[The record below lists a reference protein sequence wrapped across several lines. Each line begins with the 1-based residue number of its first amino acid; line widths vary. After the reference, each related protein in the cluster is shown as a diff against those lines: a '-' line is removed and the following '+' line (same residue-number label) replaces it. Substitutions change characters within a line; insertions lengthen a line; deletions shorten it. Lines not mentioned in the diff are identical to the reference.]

1 MAGRAD
7 LPGGV
12 ARIRLKGDEA
22 RGGRD
27 RRAALPPG
35 CARATRPRFP
45 AGIVS
50 PGWAATLVRG
60 ACDRAVTSFRLAKAD
75 ARLAY
80 CGHGPARVTKSRFSL
95 LHVEDDS
102 LWQTSVAGVLRQL
115 PEVQSYETVATAS
128 AARERACDFQPD
140 LVLLDVVLADGDGL
154 QLAREFAGRP
164 IPPRIL
170 LLSVRR
176 DDAVLQAA
184 HESHVAALL
193 WKSNDVLTRLPEAI
207 RTVAAGGR
215 YFPPEVREA
224 LRKFRSDPAAY
235 FKILSDR
242 ELDLLPLFGSGLS
255 DDEAAAQLG
264 LKASTVKTHRLSIL
278 AKLNLSSTARLIHW
292 AIQRGFVRPP
302 SDGWVAREDGENASS
317 NSSNPFS

>member
-1 MAGRAD
+1 M
-7 LPGGV
+7 
-12 ARIRLKGDEA
+12 
-22 RGGRD
+22 
-27 RRAALPPG
+27 
-35 CARATRPRFP
+35 
-45 AGIVS
+45 
-50 PGWAATLVRG
+50 
-60 ACDRAVTSFRLAKAD
+60 
-75 ARLAY
+75 
-80 CGHGPARVTKSRFSL
+80 TKPRFSL

-102 LWQTSVAGVLRQL
+102 LWQTSVAGVLRGL
-115 PEVQSYETVATAS
+115 PEVKSYETVATVS
-128 AARERACDFQPD
+128 AALERVRDCRPD

-154 QLAREFAGRP
+154 QLARELAALP
-164 IPPRIL
+164 IPPKIL

-176 DDAVLQAA
+176 DDVVLQAA
-184 HESHVAALL
+184 HEPHVAALL
-193 WKSNDVLTRLPEAI
+193 WKGGDVLMGLPEAV

-242 ELDLLPLFGSGLS
+242 ELDLLPLLGSGFS
-255 DDEAAAQLG
+255 DEEAAAQLG

-278 AKLNLSSTARLIHW
+278 AKLNLPSTARLIHW

-302 SDGWVAREDGENASS
+302 SDGWVAREDGEDASS